1 MNKAYFHLPGLFEFY
16 ELYRKFLPLFF
27 NHKEYFYDYVE
38 IGSVYGA
45 PGDCLWGGG
54 RVGFGDDD
62 PSEVFSLMRKYNV
75 SSRLTFSNSLLRNK
89 HLQDYKCNK
98 LCSLLSEND
107 GIIIYS
113 DLLLNYLKEKF
124 PHLYFVSSTTK
135 VILNFN
141 DLINELNREEYKYV
155 VPDFRLNKQFEKLNS
170 LTQTQK
176 DKIEFLVNECCDFN
190 CKERKVCYENVSLK
204 NLNEECVDHVCAS
217 KNKNQGYKFS
227 EAMNNPGFISVDDI
241 KNIYLKN
248 GFSNFKIEGRS
259 LGSAIVLEFI
269 LYYMVKPEY
278 QLKVREEIYLDS
290 NLDLF

>member
-38 IGSVYGA
+38 IGSIYGA
-45 PGDCLWGGG
+45 PSDCLWGGG

-75 SSRLTFSNSLLRNK
+75 SSRLTFSNSLLRNE

-113 DLLLNYLKEKF
+113 DLLLNYLKEKY
-124 PHLYFVSSTTK
+124 PYLYFVSSTTK

-141 DLINELNREEYKYV
+141 DLINELNRKEFKYV

-190 CKERKVCYENVSLK
+190 CKERKACYENVSLK
-204 NLNEECVDHVCAS
+204 NLNEKCVDHICAFQ
-217 KNKNQGYKFS
+217 NKNQGYKFS

-241 KNIYLKN
+241 ENYYLKN